1 MNLSTK
7 AQEYAFNQFLRDR
20 AKLAITHK
28 SKINDLEPKV
38 ARVWGTEQKLK
49 DHFVEYV
56 QQIVKARV
64 DSYVSAYKKFNEK
77 LTAGDIDEICT
88 ELEPI
93 VAEVFNEIW
102 APDTNIPK
110 GLNPHR
116 SYIEEQFEA
125 VIPVAKQDLQLAMQ
139 EMTIGEPDTA
149 MPVVD
154 FSFIA
159 DTRFKKI
166 IERDYAELQR
176 LNPETAPKSVLIL
189 AGGIMEGLLIDA
201 LIKSGYWSEKEAF
214 ERFLKDMIYPA
225 KTKGIIAHDNITEV
239 LRVFRNL
246 VHPAREVRDNLS
258 FTVDHARHARTSVD
272 VIISEVRQWHA
283 NNP

>member
-1 MNLSTK
+1 MNLSLK
-7 AQEYAFNQFLRDR
+7 AQEYAFSQFVRDR
-20 AKLAITHK
+20 AKLGITHK
-28 SKINDLEPKV
+28 GIINDLEPKV
-38 ARVWGTEQKLK
+38 NRVWGTEQQLK
-49 DHFVEYV
+49 DHYVEHV

-77 LTAGDIDEICT
+77 LTLGDIDEICA

-93 VAEVFNEIW
+93 AAEVFNEIW
-102 APDTNIPK
+102 SSETNILK

-139 EMTIGEPDTA
+139 EMAIGEPDTA
-149 MPVVD
+149 MPAMD
-154 FSFIA
+154 FLFIA
-159 DTRFKKI
+159 DARFKKI
-166 IERDYAELQR
+166 IERDYEELQR

-189 AGGIMEGLLIDA
+189 AGGIIEGLLIDA
-201 LIKSGYWSEKEAF
+201 LIKSGKWTEKEGF
-214 ERFLKDMIYPA
+214 ENFLVKMIHPA
-225 KTKGIIAHDNITEV
+225 KTEGIISHDNITEA

-246 VHPAREVRDNLS
+246 VHPAREVRDSLS
-258 FTVDHARHARTSVD
+258 FNVDHARHAKTSVN
-272 VIISEVRQWHA
+272 VIISEVRQWRS